1 MDGDYI
7 IVLFK
12 NKQRYKI
19 IKQYKTYKNALT
31 LYKSMIDEN
40 KDVVFDVQ
48 TENGRDVKYEIAL
61 LEKSSAK
68 LIAIF
73 MTDEMGRNVKVDV
86 DNPDYTITKI
96 ESYKIPEKI
105 QNIKTREKVESNQL
119 IKKYITDSSLK
130 LVSKLNNKIIIQDD
144 DKFNVFATKSI
155 YDAERFL
162 NNLESFM
169 MSNNRRNCLIVKD
182 SSSEQK
188 KYLYEVLSN
197 QGFNKKML
205 YRTST
210 THLKDK

>member
-1 MDGDYI
+1 MNGDYI

-31 LYKSMIDEN
+31 LFKSMIDEN
-40 KDVVFDVQ
+40 KEVVFDVQ
-48 TENGRDVKYEIAL
+48 TENGKDVKYEIAL

-68 LIAIF
+68 LIPMF

-96 ESYKIPEKI
+96 EGYKIPEKI
-105 QNIKTREKVESNQL
+105 QNITTKERVEVNQL

-162 NNLESFM
+162 NNLETYM
-169 MSNNRRNCLIVKD
+169 ISNNRRNCLIVKD
-182 SSSEQK
+182 SSIEQK

-197 QGFNKKML
+197 QGFSKKML

>member
-1 MDGDYI
+1 MNGDYI

-31 LYKSMIDEN
+31 LYKSMIDKN

-48 TENGRDVKYEIAL
+48 TENGRDVRYEIAL

-68 LIAIF
+68 LIPIF

-96 ESYKIPEKI
+96 EPFKIPEKI
-105 QNIKTREKVESNQL
+105 QNIKTRDKVEVGQL
-119 IKKYITDSSLK
+119 IKKYLSDSSLK

-144 DKFNVFATKSI
+144 DKFNVFSTKSV

-197 QGFNKKML
+197 EGFDKKML